1 LRKKLL
7 RYIGA
12 IFLPFIAQ
20 LLIRLIYRTCKVTYT
35 LPNEPKEPYIVAFW
49 HGELLLQ
56 PYIYRRMRD
65 LPRIGV
71 MISDHFDGELI
82 ARTIAYFGFTTL
94 RGSSSKRAAS
104 VLLEAIRK
112 MKAGFDV
119 AITPDGPRG
128 PRHSVADGIIA
139 IAQKM
144 DAQIVVQHVR
154 PSRYWQLR
162 SWDRFMIPK
171 PFSEI
176 ELIAMEPFKVT
187 GMDKEDAK
195 ILIKKKMLLNAV

>member
-1 LRKKLL
+1 MKK
-7 RYIGA
+7 
-12 IFLPFIAQ
+12 
-20 LLIRLIYRTCKVTYT
+20 
-35 LPNEPKEPYIVAFW
+35 
-49 HGELLLQ
+49 
-56 PYIYRRMRD
+56 

-82 ARTIAYFGFTTL
+82 ARTIGYFGFTTL

-128 PRHSVADGIIA
+128 PRHSVADGIVA

-144 DAQIVVQHVR
+144 DSAIVVQHVR
-154 PSRYWQLR
+154 PSKYWQLR
-162 SWDRFMIPK
+162 SWDRFIIPK
-171 PFSEI
+171 PFSQI
-176 ELIAMEPFKVT
+176 DLIAMEPFKVT
-187 GMDKEDAK
+187 GMDREDAK